1 MIFSKAPD
9 PQMCYYDIT
18 YYICWYQWWLKLSF
32 GFKPMAFWLI
42 YCVVCRVSAHMVVVQ
57 WCAHTQRNYI
67 VGDTCTIC
75 SSNVIE
81 IPIYY
86 FFLTKH

>member
-42 YCVVCRVSAHMVVVQ
+42 YCVVCRVSAHMV
-57 WCAHTQRNYI
+57 WWWFSGAHTHK
-67 VGDTCTIC
+67 
-75 SSNVIE
+75 E
-81 IPIYY
+81 II
-86 FFLTKH
+86 LLGTHVLVM

>member
-42 YCVVCRVSAHMVVVQ
+42 YCVVCRVSAHMVCGGGSVVRT
-57 WCAHTQRNYI
+57 HTKKLYCW
-67 VGDTCTIC
+67 GHM
-75 SSNVIE
+75 
-81 IPIYY
+81 Y
-86 FFLTKH
+86 